1 MNSKVKTV
9 TAIPGNVKDEEEVE
23 MFPAI
28 AQFASQF
35 EGVLSTLTA
44 FRSQIT
50 MLQNQI
56 RGLEKNVKKQI
67 KVLAKEAKKNKSK
80 GNRKPSGFAVPSKIS
95 AELCEFMNKPPKSE
109 VARTE
114 VTQFIIAYIKN
125 NKLQWQENRKI
136 IKPDTALKTL
146 LGNEDEEVTYF
157 NLQRYMNKHFI
168 KKIKKTAVTSA

>member
-1 MNSKVKTV
+1 MSSKDSATTNASDV
-9 TAIPGNVKDEEEVE
+9 TADL
-23 MFPAI
+23 PASVQ
-28 AQFASQF
+28 QFASQF

-56 RGLEKNVKKQI
+56 RGLEKQVKKQI
-67 KVLAKEAKKNKSK
+67 KTLAKEAKKNKQK

-95 AELCEFMNKPPKSE
+95 PELCEFMQKPSGSE

-114 VTQFIIAYIKN
+114 VTQFIISYIKDN
-125 NKLQWQENRKI
+125 NLPCATNRKI
-136 IKPDTALKTL
+136 IKPDEALKKL
-146 LGNEDEEVTYF
+146 LGNGDNELTYF

-168 KKIKKTAVTSA
+168 KKSKGKKNAKVTN